1 MAYIDLKLLK
11 EKLRKKL
18 ADFSSD
24 YSLNKKIKKAEAFAE
39 MCDAIQECPK
49 IDIVQ
54 CEDCD
59 YAYIEGNKI
68 YCRNTVAPWHND
80 EFEILT
86 QKTDFCSY
94 GKLKTTKQTTCKDCK
109 YLMFSDCYGECSKQ
123 LRIVDS
129 KDTCQYAE
137 PRTPKERR

>member
-1 MAYIDLKLLK
+1 MIYIDLELLT
-11 EKLRKKL
+11 EKLHKKL
-18 ADFSSD
+18 VDC
-24 YSLNKKIKKAEAFAE
+24 SLNKKIKKTVAFLE
-39 MCDAIQECPK
+39 MCDAIKECPK
-49 IDIVQ
+49 IDVVR
-54 CEDCD
+54 CKDCD
-59 YAYIEGNKI
+59 YAYSAGNKI
-68 YCRNTVAPWHND
+68 YCRNIVAPWHND

-123 LRIVDS
+123 LRIVNP

-137 PRTPKERR
+137 PRTPKERGGEK